1 MDKVHT
7 LIDLARPSRGVHRTG
22 LLSACRIWVAIRN
35 TGVEITTMADD
46 RIALHELLE
55 ARTRRFFREMIGFA
69 ANRLMELE
77 IKVCGAGYGE
87 RTERRRDWETRAGS
101 VELPIPKLWRD
112 NQFPGASSRAGPQKR
127 RLTVVIGS
135 QRSWEWQYL
144 WFGATYVKVR
154 RDHRIGSIA
163 TIVAVGTYT
172 DGRREALGMTAGTAA
187 TMGTASD
194 LQVCVSEVLAN

>member
-1 MDKVHT
+1 
-7 LIDLARPSRGVHRTG
+7 
-22 LLSACRIWVAIRN
+22 
-35 TGVEITTMADD
+35 MADD

-55 ARTRRFFREMIGFA
+55 ARIA
-69 ANRLMELE
+69 ANRLMESE

-112 NQFPGASSRAGPQKR
+112 NQFPGSSSRPGPQKR

-135 QRSWEWQYL
+135 QRSWEWQHR

-163 TIVAVGTYT
+163 TIVAVGMYT
-172 DGRREALGMTAGTAA
+172 DGRREVLSMTAGDSRDDGHGVGPPGLRQSSPRQLIWSAWIQHFSAFSTGYTMRVAA
-187 TMGTASD
+187 ADDFSA
-194 LQVCVSEVLAN
+194 VARIFSAVISS